1 VAAAVVRFC
10 GVSVD
15 VLFLGRLFVEAGLK
29 FKHGCE
35 GQNDGD
41 DKANADE
48 SGAGDG
54 EVAGE
59 VHLLTPIDEVS
70 LGSMAEGSVSR
81 AFFGCNTF
89 VHLKYVSKDA
99 D

>member
-1 VAAAVVRFC
+1 MAAAVVRFC

-15 VLFLGRLFVEAGLK
+15 VLFLGCLFVEAGLK

-70 LGSMAEGSVSR
+70 LGINGGGQRVKGVLWVQYIRSSEV
-81 AFFGCNTF
+81 C
-89 VHLKYVSKDA
+89 
-99 D
+99 